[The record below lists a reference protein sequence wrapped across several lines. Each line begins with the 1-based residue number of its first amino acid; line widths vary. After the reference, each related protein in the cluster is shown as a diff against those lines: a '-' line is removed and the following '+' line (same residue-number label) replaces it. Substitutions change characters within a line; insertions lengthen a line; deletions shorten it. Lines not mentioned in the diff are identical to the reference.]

1 MPRLFDRPLRGDGAA
16 KEDTSILSF
25 RHTIRS
31 SHRLAQILTV
41 FAKHGFGHLVVSLRL
56 ERLVPFRKKLSR
68 KVSPPS
74 DLPEDLSSIASR
86 AANAM
91 EDLGPTFVKLGQAL
105 ATRPDLLPAEFL
117 SAFRRLQDRCRP
129 FAFEEV
135 RQAVERDFG
144 CPVEDLFSSFDPV
157 PFAQGS
163 IAQVHYATAADGT
176 DVVVKVKRPG
186 IDRTIMDDVSLLQTL
201 AELVERHMPQYRVYR
216 PRMLVDEFAHTLRQE
231 LDFVNEAAVTSRFY
245 DSFADDERI
254 GTPRVFWDLSS
265 RDVLTLER
273 LSGAVVS
280 SDTDFAALG
289 IDRPRLARNLLDAF
303 FKQFFELGL
312 FHADPHPG
320 NLLARAPDRWNLL
333 DFGQVGRIDEAMRT
347 RLAMCLMAAVRREL
361 DLVVDILD
369 DLDTLPEDLDRHHF
383 KTGLVTLLDK
393 YEGMPIKRMRITTL
407 FEEVVAM
414 AREHRIVLPQDFVLL
429 GKSLATVG
437 GVAMMLD
444 ADCQP
449 LEIITPKLR
458 QLLRDRVSPGRIV
471 RDLGTNAY
479 HVTAMLNQGPQM
491 LRRLLR
497 NLTRGQTRLIFRH
510 EGLDNLIGEIDRSS
524 NRIAFSVITA
534 AIILGSSVILLAKV
548 GPRAGD
554 LAILGLLGFVVAAV
568 SGIWLLISIFRSG
581 RL

>member
-1 MPRLFDRPLRGDGAA
+1 VG
-16 KEDTSILSF
+16 ILSF

-41 FAKHGFGHLVVSLRL
+41 LVRHGFGHLVVSLRL
-56 ERLVPFRKKLSR
+56 ERFVPFRKKLSHR
-68 KVSPPS
+68 VSPGK
-74 DLPEDLSSIASR
+74 DVPEDLSSIAAR

-105 ATRPDLLPAEFL
+105 ASRPDLMPAEFL

-129 FAFEEV
+129 FPFDEV
-135 RQAVERDFG
+135 RETIERDFRR
-144 CPVEDLFSSFDPV
+144 PVEELFPSFDAV

-163 IAQVHYATAADGT
+163 IAQAHYATTADGT
-176 DVVVKVKRPG
+176 DVVVKVKRPD
-186 IDRTIMDDVSLLQTL
+186 IDRTIMGDISLLHTL
-201 AELVERHMPQYRVYR
+201 AELVERHMPQYRMYR

-231 LDFVNEAAVTSRFY
+231 LDFVNEAAITSRFY
-245 DSFADDERI
+245 DSFADDPSI

-273 LSGAVVS
+273 LSGTVIS
-280 SDTDFAALG
+280 TDTDFAALG

-320 NLLARAPDRWNLL
+320 NLLARAPDRWSLL
-333 DFGQVGRIDEAMRT
+333 DFGQVGRMDESLRT
-347 RLAMCLMAAVRREL
+347 RLAMCLMATVRREL

-369 DLDTLPEDLDRHHF
+369 DLDTLPEDLDRSHF
-383 KTGLVTLLDK
+383 KNGLVALLDK
-393 YEGMPIKRMRITTL
+393 YEGMPIKRMRITTV
-407 FEEVVAM
+407 FEEVVTM
-414 AREHRIVLPQDFVLL
+414 AREHRIILPRDFVLL

-444 ADCQP
+444 PDCQP
-449 LEIITPKLR
+449 IEIITPKLR
-458 QLLRDRVSPGRIV
+458 QLIRDRVSPGRVV

-479 HVTAMLNQGPQM
+479 HLTSMLNQGPQM

-497 NLTRGQTRLIFRH
+497 NLTRGQTRIIFRH
-510 EGLDNLIGEIDRSS
+510 EGLDNVIGEVDRSS

-548 GPRAGD
+548 GPTIGD
-554 LAILGLLGFVVAAV
+554 LAILGVLGFVIAAV
-568 SGIWLLISIFRSG
+568 SGIWLLISILRSG